1 MIRILFLQLSQRS
14 AALAAGVLLLI
25 IQPASAEFL
34 KDSTATLT
42 TRNFYLNRDFRQDN
56 APQSKAEEWA
66 QGFITDLRSGY
77 TEGTVGFGLD
87 ALAELG
93 VKLDSGAGR
102 RGSGLLPYGPDSNEP
117 VDNYSELGAT
127 AKVRFA
133 KSELKIGTLMP
144 TNPLAFYN
152 DMRLLPSTFTGGLLT
167 SNAIDRLTF
176 TTGRLT
182 KGNARDSSGNDD
194 IGYAGQK
201 SSHLDLIG
209 GDFALTKDLTLRYHH
224 GELDDIYVQQFAG
237 LIHTLPLGEGITLR
251 SDLRYFDSRDTGNA
265 KAGRIDNRNV
275 NGIVTLGVAAHKFS
289 VGYQKMRGDT
299 AFPVIETGTPYVAN
313 LVTYNSFTKIGETSW
328 QVRYNYDFAA
338 LGVPGLTFMTRYVK
352 GTGVESR
359 TISGGTEWERDTDIT
374 YVIQSGALKGLD
386 LRWRNA
392 TFRSGN
398 GLTQDLDE
406 NRLIAAYTW
415 KLW

>member
-1 MIRILFLQLSQRS
+1 MIRIPFLLLSRRNT
-14 AALAAGVLLLI
+14 ALAASVLLLI
-25 IQPASAEFL
+25 SQPANAEFL

-56 APQSKAEEWA
+56 APQSKTEEWA
-66 QGFITDLRSGY
+66 QGFIIDLRSGY
-77 TEGTVGFGLD
+77 TEGSVGFGLD

-117 VDNYSELGAT
+117 TDNYSELGAT
-127 AKVRFA
+127 AKVRLA

-144 TNPLAFYN
+144 THPLAFYN
-152 DMRLLPSTFTGGLLT
+152 DMRLLPSTFAGGLLT
-167 SNAIDRLTF
+167 SNDIDRLTF

-182 KGNARDSSGNDD
+182 KGNARDSSSNDD

-201 SSHLDLIG
+201 SSHLDLVG
-209 GDFALTKDLTLRYHH
+209 GDFALTKELTLRYHH

-237 LIHTLPLGEGITLR
+237 LIHTLPLGEGVSLR

-265 KAGRIDNRNV
+265 KAGRIDNRNF

-289 VGYQKMRGDT
+289 MGYQEMRGDT
-299 AFPVIETGTPYVAN
+299 AFPVIETGTPYVVN

-328 QVRYNYDFAA
+328 QLRYNYDFAA
-338 LGVPGLTFMTRYVK
+338 LGIPGLTFMTRYVK

-359 TISGGTEWERDTDIT
+359 TVSSGTEWERDTDIT

-392 TFRSGN
+392 TFRSSN

-415 KLW
+415 KLR